1 MFYSDF
7 WQSVMVVNLAK
18 TVMKPAGSVLMA
30 NIAITSTEPVLTVV
44 TEDLKDSIVM
54 KVWYTTGL
62 VFRKIKL
69 HDYEVMYIQRTE

>member
-1 MFYSDF
+1 M
-7 WQSVMVVNLAK
+7 VNLAK

-54 KVWYTTGL
+54 KV
-62 VFRKIKL
+62 
-69 HDYEVMYIQRTE
+69 